1 MMTFLTSRR
10 MAATVATVLAL
21 MPLHKAHAEVA
32 NGAVFGDWTVS
43 CTAETSQKTICA
55 LTQTVVTAE
64 DQRFLT
70 ELGLNLVTEDGTES
84 VVMVMRTPSAMMLTT
99 QPAFRIGS
107 ADPVTLAWRTCAGD
121 FCTAIQVLSPED
133 LAAMRAARDMI
144 VGYQSVTSES
154 PVTFS
159 VSLAGVTAGLTALGM
174 P

>member
-1 MMTFLTSRR
+1 MMPFLSSRPV
-10 MAATVATVLAL
+10 AAALAAML
-21 MPLHKAHAEVA
+21 AFLPLHKAHAEVA

-43 CTAETSQKTICA
+43 CTAETSQKTVCA

-64 DQRFLT
+64 EQRFLT
-70 ELGLNLVTEDGTES
+70 ELGLNLVTEDGVEA
-84 VVMVMRTPSAMMLTT
+84 VVVVMRTPSAMMLTT
-99 QPAFRIGS
+99 QPAFRIGD

-133 LAAMRAARDMI
+133 LAAMRAARNMI
-144 VGYQSVTSES
+144 VGYQSVTSET

-159 VSLAGVTAGLTALGM
+159 VSLSGVTAGLTALGI